1 MAQFNYDSGR
11 DAGFED
17 IAKSAGSSIGSVAVR
32 VVIDDENAGSKAEAI
47 KQLDVIRA
55 KIVADTWPPA

>member
-1 MAQFNYDSGR
+1 MSQFNYDSGR
-11 DAGFED
+11 DAGFDE
-17 IAKSAGSSIGSVAVR
+17 IVKGAGSSIGSVAVR